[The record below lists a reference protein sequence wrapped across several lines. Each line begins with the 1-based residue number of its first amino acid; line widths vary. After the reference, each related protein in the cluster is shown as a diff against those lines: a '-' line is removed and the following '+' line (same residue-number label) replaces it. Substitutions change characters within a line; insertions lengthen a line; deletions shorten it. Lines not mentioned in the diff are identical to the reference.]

1 MRPETEHLISKGPAP
16 GSDTLSRRAFLAA
29 SATSAALAQ
38 AAVAAPRDPPANR
51 ALVAITLDLEMS
63 RNFPTW
69 ETTHWDYEKGNLN
82 DETKRWAVE
91 ACRRVRQAGGL
102 AHCFAVGRVF
112 EQADVGWLRGI
123 VEAGH
128 AVGNHTYDHVNVK
141 AEWPEA
147 IQFRFRRCPWLIEG
161 KTVEQVVRENIQL
174 TTAALRTRVGIPP
187 AGFRTPGGFTN
198 GLRDRDAL
206 QRMLQ
211 NLGFSW
217 VSSLY
222 TDHAVGPARREPTP
236 QVVQSIVEA
245 QGRAQP
251 FLYPSGLI
259 EIPMSPISDIGAFRT
274 GRWRLEW
281 FLSVVRQSLAW
292 CIDNR
297 AVFDFLCH
305 PSCMYVVDPEFRT
318 VELICDMVRRAGE
331 RAALVTLDRVADRLR
346 PARP

>member
-1 MRPETEHLISKGPAP
+1 MNSTF
-16 GSDTLSRRAFLAA
+16 SRREFLAA
-29 SATSAALAQ
+29 SAAGTTLAQ
-38 AAVAAPRDPPANR
+38 AANADQPAPNPTPNR

-63 RNFPTW
+63 RNFPAW

-91 ACRRVRQAGGL
+91 ACRRVRHAGGL

-161 KTVEQVVRENIQL
+161 KTVEQVVRDNIQL

-222 TDHAVGPARREPTP
+222 PDHNVGPARREPTP
-236 QVVQSIVEA
+236 KVVQSIVEA

-281 FLSVVRQSLAW
+281 FLSVVRQALAW

-318 VELICDMVRRAGE
+318 IELICDMVRRSGE